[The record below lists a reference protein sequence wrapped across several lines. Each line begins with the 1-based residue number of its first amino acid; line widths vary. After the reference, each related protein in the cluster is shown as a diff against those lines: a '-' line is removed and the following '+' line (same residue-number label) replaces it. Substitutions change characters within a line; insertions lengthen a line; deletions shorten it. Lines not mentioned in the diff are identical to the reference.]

1 MPRDPWAEC
10 TRPPS
15 ASPAPLRVLGP
26 ERKGSAHLP
35 LDSSA
40 PRSKGPPGSRV
51 GKPEGPHSS
60 GSRAQLAKQIVLKR
74 LIF

>member
-15 ASPAPLRVLGP
+15 ASPSLRVLGP
-26 ERKGSAHLP
+26 EGKGSAHLP
-35 LDSSA
+35 LDSSE

-60 GSRAQLAKQIVLKR
+60 RSRAQLAKQIVLKR